1 MDGTKRGGKKKR
13 TNEERKKENER
24 KMRERE
30 HVNNIPQLLSAK
42 AIAVVCR
49 VRSGIERTEDFTICI
64 EGERERERER
74 EKVSSPHKQQ
84 RLRTVSSSSCLII
97 LFALQSVTD
106 LQFKKSCCPA

>member
-74 EKVSSPHKQQ
+74 ES
-84 RLRTVSSSSCLII
+84 
-97 LFALQSVTD
+97 
-106 LQFKKSCCPA
+106 